1 MKKSEVLQAWSSI
14 LAGIIPSLSIE
25 ITKEFPLRC
34 PGCYAFDPAHLGSD
48 IQLRQFSD
56 YKSEELFQ
64 NELALVDCYKP
75 AGHLFFA
82 SQCIGK
88 LWRQI
93 TKLASPKVK
102 AAQESPLKI
111 L

>member
-1 MKKSEVLQAWSSI
+1 
-14 LAGIIPSLSIE
+14 
-25 ITKEFPLRC
+25 
-34 PGCYAFDPAHLGSD
+34 
-48 IQLRQFSD
+48 
-56 YKSEELFQ
+56 
-64 NELALVDCYKP
+64 VDCYKP

-88 LWRQI
+88 LSRQI